1 MPEILIVDDRPEN
14 LQVLQLI
21 LRKEG
26 FKVLAATGG
35 ELALSII
42 NKRQPA
48 LLITDMKMPQMS
60 GLELCKIVKS
70 DPLKKDIPVM
80 FVSAYDDS
88 DSIVEAFAAG
98 GVDYITKP
106 YKPSEIIARVKTQF
120 KLLEGQKLAVK
131 QQISSAISQMVMGIA
146 HEINTPLGTS
156 ITSNT
161 FLEEVTKELSVALEL
176 GTLTQEGLV
185 AGLEQINHSSV
196 LCSRNLDKVAK
207 FVTLLKSV
215 SQSQRESELQ
225 ATNLQQLVE
234 RLVKNY
240 DSAAVELGFTG
251 VNQDEFICDVNAL
264 LEVLGHLIENSM
276 AHAWQL
282 TTGAVKIQFTL
293 TEKHLAVVYSDGGDG
308 LQGIDSQDL
317 LQPFVT
323 TKRGN
328 SGHVGLSANLAAN
341 LISGAL
347 AGEYRITDNH
357 GLTWHIDIP
366 LPFQ

>member
-1 MPEILIVDDRPEN
+1 
-14 LQVLQLI
+14 
-21 LRKEG
+21 
-26 FKVLAATGG
+26 
-35 ELALSII
+35 
-42 NKRQPA
+42 
-48 LLITDMKMPQMS
+48 
-60 GLELCKIVKS
+60 
-70 DPLKKDIPVM
+70 
-80 FVSAYDDS
+80 
-88 DSIVEAFAAG
+88 
-98 GVDYITKP
+98 
-106 YKPSEIIARVKTQF
+106 
-120 KLLEGQKLAVK
+120 
-131 QQISSAISQMVMGIA
+131 MVMGIA

-176 GTLTQEGLV
+176 GTLTQEGLA

-207 FVTLLKSV
+207 FVALLKSV

-234 RLVKNY
+234 RLARNY
-240 DSAAVELGFTG
+240 DSAAVELDFTG

-276 AHAWQL
+276 AHAWQV

-347 AGEYRITDNH
+347 GGSIGSLMTMA
-357 GLTWHIDIP
+357 
-366 LPFQ
+366 